1 MKRIILF
8 ILFTLGFLSF
18 AAAQDGTLKVTG
30 EIANL
35 GKGSVDIYLSSNL
48 DVKADSAA
56 FEDGR
61 FELSCRMDLPQ
72 FVYIYIKDTKEELA
86 FIGRIFTD
94 AGHITLKGDKEKGKM
109 LQVEGAPLNDELN
122 GYFGYVK
129 TLPEYK
135 ENGRLSGEISEAF
148 KVGDKKKV
156 NELTLL
162 RHKNIRKI
170 IDAIFAWKND
180 AARNIAAAF
189 QICEYAS
196 SLPLEDQIKTAK
208 RFPASMEKK
217 SRDLRELKANIE
229 SEKKLKTGSVA
240 PDFKVKDLAGK
251 EYTLADFKG
260 KYIYLEFSASWCG
273 WCKKE
278 VPYIRTAYH
287 ALKDKNIV
295 FITMNMDTAR
305 EKWEGDI
312 TKENIEWMCLSNL
325 EGMKSTLA
333 ESYNVHGIPAC
344 FVIDPQGKII
354 KRDIRGNE
362 VIEYLSGLF

>member
-18 AAAQDGTLKVTG
+18 AAAQNGTLKITG
-30 EIANL
+30 EIENL
-35 GKGSVDIYLSSNL
+35 GKGSVEIY
-48 DVKADSAA
+48 KASDLEIKEDSAA
-56 FEDGR
+56 FENGK
-61 FELSCRMDLPQ
+61 FELSCRMDRPQ
-72 FVYIYIKDTKEELA
+72 IVYIYIKDSKDDLVY
-86 FIGRIFTD
+86 ISQVFTG
-94 AGHITLKGDKEKGKM
+94 AGNITLKGDREKGKK
-109 LQVEGAPLNDELN
+109 LEIGGAPLNDELGAYQ
-122 GYFGYVK
+122 GYIK
-129 TLPEYK
+129 SLPEYRESGK
-135 ENGRLSGEISEAF
+135 LSMEISEAF

-156 NELTLL
+156 NQLNLL
-162 RHKNIRKI
+162 KNEVTRKI
-170 IDAIFAWKND
+170 IDAIFAWKSD
-180 AARNIAAAF
+180 ASESLAAAF
-189 QICEYAS
+189 HICGYAS

-208 RFPASMEKK
+208 RFSASLEKK
-217 SRDLRELKANIE
+217 SYDLKELKTNIE
-229 SEKKLKTGSVA
+229 SEKKLKSGSVA
-240 PDFKVKDLAGK
+240 PDFKVKDLNGK

-278 VPYIRTAYH
+278 IPYIRSAYH

-295 FITMNMDTAR
+295 FITMNMDTTR
-305 EKWEGDI
+305 EKWEGDV

-325 EGMKSTLA
+325 EGMKSSLA
-333 ESYNVHGIPAC
+333 ESYNIHGIPAC